1 MCLLLL
7 VTRTGAQGLGLL
19 PAALLLS
26 AIALGLEHLTNTKE
40 VPDIRRGILK
50 HLGEFV
56 SAAEELPGLVDDVA
70 DDPLRLAHIGEAPL
84 EAAGRRTAAT

>member
-26 AIALGLEHLTNTKE
+26 AIALGLEHLTNTKK
-40 VPDIRRGILK
+40 VSDIRRGIFK
-50 HLGEFV
+50 HLGE
-56 SAAEELPGLVDDVA
+56 L
-70 DDPLRLAHIGEAPL
+70 
-84 EAAGRRTAAT
+84 